1 MRSRCAAAVAG
12 VLAAMV
18 LVTAAPAQAAPI
30 PPPEQYFGFEL
41 GTTGK
46 LARFSKIQDYYELV
60 AERSNRV
67 EYQNLGRTVLGHD
80 YPFML
85 ASSPQNLQRVDTILA
100 DNARLANPRG
110 LTEEDARAL
119 AERHI
124 PVYYLEA
131 GMHSSEV
138 GPIQAMPD
146 IVHRLATERSPQI
159 NRILNEM
166 LIVIVPA
173 ANPDG
178 AHLTTDY
185 FNETEGTDFERT
197 YPDLYHYYTGHDDN
211 RDWLFFTQPESKIRI
226 GIFKQYRPVVEHILH
241 QAGQGN
247 PRMWTPPWDDPVGR
261 ASPRDAVQ
269 LASSNALGLHVNRG
283 LLAQGKKGVK
293 WGNAY
298 GIWHTADIASFE
310 TFMGSGLLLFEAA
323 SVQDYAF
330 PVESDDGDPIGEQSR
345 TMRNLLPYDRDTWT
359 LEQIVDYLETGTWLA
374 LDAVSREPARWSFEN
389 LYQVP
394 RDAIASQDGPYAYVL
409 PADQR
414 DPYAVYDLLRIFEQS
429 LVEIDRATEAF
440 TAGGQTYPAGSYVLR
455 TRQPLG
461 KWVDQLLDDSRY
473 PEEDARNCSQC
484 PLLEPYSE
492 ASDSVHMMLGVDADP
507 IAEPFS
513 AELDRVEELT
523 PEAVTMP
530 LPPPRQG
537 AYLVEPDSYGVA
549 RFLADLQQAD
559 VPVLRASERFSAGGR
574 DFEPGTLVVPPS
586 ARSRSVLAAAAEE
599 TGQPVYAAEQ
609 APQVAGFEL
618 KPGTRVGLIR
628 GANNMPGGWLMWQ
641 LDQHEV
647 DYEVVSAD
655 HYGDLSARY
664 DTILVADGISRN
676 DIVEGLDPEE
686 VPERFH
692 WARGVGEAG
701 WTALAAFVRD
711 GGTLVALGSSSET
724 ARQLLNLPVQRV
736 QPPDPF
742 EVPGSLMRVQTN
754 ADVPEMWGMPAEWN
768 TWFDNDAAFR
778 VLDASQ
784 ATAAT
789 TYPNDGPVLGSGYA
803 AGADALRGLSDV
815 VTFDVG
821 EGHVA
826 IAGTDLNFRT
836 WPRAALTVVANAIY
850 HGPSEPVAEN

>member
-1 MRSRCAAAVAG
+1 MRSRPAAAIAG

-18 LVTAAPAQAAPI
+18 IAAPAPAQAAPI
-30 PPPEQYFGFEL
+30 PTPEQYIGFEM

-46 LARFSKIQDYYELV
+46 LAQFSKLQSYYQLV

-67 EYQNLGRTVLGHD
+67 EYQNLGETVLGHD

-85 ASSPQNLQRVDTILA
+85 ASSPQNLQRVGQILA
-100 DNARLANPRG
+100 ANERLANPRG
-110 LTEEDARAL
+110 LTEEAAREL
-119 AERHI
+119 AAQHI

-138 GPIQAMPD
+138 GPIQAMAD
-146 IVHRLATERSPQI
+146 IVYRLATERSAEI

-197 YPDLYHYYTGHDDN
+197 FPDLYHWYTGHDDN
-211 RDWLFFTQPESKIRI
+211 RDWLFFTQPESRIRI

-241 QAGQGN
+241 QAGSNN
-247 PRMWTPPWDDPVGR
+247 PRMWTPPWDDPLGR
-261 ASPRDAVQ
+261 ESPRDSIQ
-269 LASSNALGLHVNRG
+269 IQSSNALGLQVNRG
-283 LLAQGKKGVK
+283 LVAQGKKGVK

-298 GIWHTADIASFE
+298 GIFHTADIASFE

-323 SVQDYAF
+323 SVEDYAF
-330 PVESDDGDPIGEQSR
+330 PNEDEDGEPIGEQTR
-345 TMRNLLPYDRDTWT
+345 TMRNTLPYDQPIWR
-359 LEQIVDYLETGTWLA
+359 LEQIVDYLETGVWLA
-374 LDAVSREPARWSFEN
+374 LDAVAREPERWSYEN
-389 LYQVP
+389 LYLVS
-394 RDAIASQDGPYAYVL
+394 RNATNSQSGPSAYVL
-409 PADQR
+409 PAGQR
-414 DPYAVYDLLRIFEQS
+414 DPYAVYDLLRIFDQS
-429 LVEIDRATEAF
+429 LVEIDRATAPF
-440 TAGGQTYPAGSYVLR
+440 TAGGETYAAGSYVVS

-461 KWVDQLLDDSRY
+461 KWVDQLLDDSQY
-473 PEEDARNCSQC
+473 PDEARNCSQC
-484 PLLEPYSE
+484 PLLSPYSE
-492 ASDSVHMMLGVDADP
+492 ATDSVHLMLGVDADP

-513 AELDRVEELT
+513 AALERVEELS

-559 VPVLRASERFSAGGR
+559 VPVFRASEEFSAGGR
-574 DFEPGTLVVPPS
+574 DYEPGTLVVPPS
-586 ARSRSVLAAAAEE
+586 ARSRSVLAAASTE
-599 TGQPVYAAEQ
+599 TGLPVFAADQ
-609 APQVAGFEL
+609 APQVDGFEL

-647 DYEVVSAD
+647 DYEVVEAD
-655 HYGDLSARY
+655 HYQDLSARY
-664 DTILVADGISRN
+664 DTIVLADGISRQR
-676 DIVEGLDPEE
+676 IVQGLDPDE

-692 WARGVGEAG
+692 WARGVGEQG

-742 EVPGSLMRVQTN
+742 DIPGSLMRVKSN
-754 ADVPEMWGMPAEWN
+754 ENVPELWGMPAEWN

-778 VLDASQ
+778 VLDEAA

-789 TYPNDGPVLGSGYA
+789 TYPADGNPLLGSGYA
-803 AGADALRGLSDV
+803 AGAEALRGLADV
-815 VTFDVG
+815 VTADVG
-821 EGHVA
+821 EGHVV

-836 WPRAALTVVANAIY
+836 WPRVALTLVANAIY
-850 HGPSEPVAEN
+850 HGPSEQVAAN

>member
-1 MRSRCAAAVAG
+1 MRTSRALAIAG
-12 VLAAMV
+12 VL
-18 LVTAAPAQAAPI
+18 TAIAFTNEAPAGAAPI

-60 AERSNRV
+60 AERSNRI
-67 EYQNLGRTVLGHD
+67 EYQNLGTTVLGHD

-85 ASSPQNLQRVDTILA
+85 ASSPQNLQRVDQILA
-100 DNARLANPRG
+100 ANERLTNPRG
-110 LTEEDARAL
+110 LTDEAAREL
-119 AERHI
+119 ADSHI

-146 IVHRLATERSPQI
+146 IVHRLATERSSTI

-166 LIVIVPA
+166 LVVIVPA

-185 FNETEGTDFERT
+185 FNETEGTGLSRT
-197 YPDLYHYYTGHDDN
+197 YPDLYHWYTGHDDN

-226 GIFKQYRPVVEHILH
+226 GLFKRYRPVVEHILH
-241 QAGQGN
+241 QAGSNN

-261 ASPRDAVQ
+261 ASPRDAIQ
-269 LASSNALGLHVNRG
+269 LSSSNALGLTVNRG

-298 GIWHTADIASFE
+298 GIFQTADIASFE

-323 SVQDYAF
+323 SASDYAF
-330 PVESDDGDPIGEQSR
+330 PYRRPDGGIVGEQTR
-345 TMRNLLPYDRDTWT
+345 TMRNLLPYDQNEWR
-359 LEQIVDYLETGTWLA
+359 LEQIVDYLETGVWLA
-374 LDAVSREPARWSFEN
+374 LDAVAREPERWSYEN
-389 LYQVP
+389 LYLVP
-394 RDAIASQDGPYAYVL
+394 RNAIASQDGPYAYVI
-409 PADQR
+409 PAGQR
-414 DPYAVYDLLRIFEQS
+414 DPYAVYDLLRIFDQS
-429 LVEIDRATEAF
+429 LVEIHRATGEF
-440 TAGGQTYPAGSYVLR
+440 TAGGETYPPGSYVIS

-461 KWVDQLLDDSRY
+461 KWVDQLLDNAPY
-473 PEEDARNCSQC
+473 PDEARNCEDC
-484 PLLEPYSE
+484 PLLLPYSE
-492 ASDSVHMMLGVDADP
+492 ATDSVALMLGVDADAV
-507 IAEPFS
+507 AEPFS
-513 AELDRVEELT
+513 TPLERVTAT
-523 PEAVTMP
+523 PAAVTMP
-530 LPPPRQG
+530 LPPARGG

-559 VPVLRASERFSAGGR
+559 VPVLRAAEAFSAGGR
-574 DFEPGTLVVPPS
+574 ELSPGTLVVPPS
-586 ARSRSVLAAAAEE
+586 ARARSVLATAAEE
-599 TGQPVYAAEQ
+599 TGVPVFATDV
-609 APQVAGFEL
+609 APRVAGFQL

-641 LDQHEV
+641 LDQHEI
-647 DYEVVSAD
+647 DYEVVEAD
-655 HYGDLSARY
+655 HYSDLSARY
-664 DTILVADGISRN
+664 DTILLPDGISRQR
-676 DIVEGLDPEE
+676 IVEGLDPGR

-692 WARGVGEAG
+692 WARGVGEEG
-701 WTALAAFVRD
+701 WSALAAFVQE
-711 GGTLVALGSSSET
+711 GGTLVALGSSSQT
-724 ARQLLNLPVQRV
+724 ATQLLNLPVQRV

-742 EVPGSLMRVQTN
+742 EVPGSLMRVASN
-754 ADVPEMWGMPAEWN
+754 HAVPELWGMPDEWAV
-768 TWFDNDAAFR
+768 WFDDDAAFR
-778 VLDASQ
+778 VLDASR

-789 TYPNDGPVLGSGYA
+789 TYPNDGPVLSSGYA

-821 EGHVA
+821 EGHVV

-836 WPRAALTVVANAIY
+836 WPRVAWTVVANSLY
-850 HGPSEPVAEN
+850 HGPSEPVAVD

>member
-1 MRSRCAAAVAG
+1 MRTRCAAIAASMLVAIAVA
-12 VLAAMV
+12 
-18 LVTAAPAQAAPI
+18 AAPAEAAPI
-30 PPPEQYFGFEL
+30 PPPPQYFGFEL

-67 EYQNLGRTVLGHD
+67 EYQNLGRTVLGND

-85 ASSPQNLQRVDTILA
+85 ASSPQNLQRVDRILA
-100 DNARLANPRG
+100 DNERLANPRG

-138 GPIQAMPD
+138 GPIQAMPN
-146 IVHRLATERSPQI
+146 IVHRLATERSPEI

-185 FNETEGTDFERT
+185 FNETANTEFERT
-197 YPDLYHYYTGHDDN
+197 YPDLYHWYTGHDDN
-211 RDWLFFTQPESKIRI
+211 RDWLFFTQPESRIRI
-226 GIFKQYRPVVEHILH
+226 GIFKRYRPVVEHILH
-241 QAGQGN
+241 QAGSN
-247 PRMWTPPWDDPVGR
+247 SPRMWTPPWDDPVGR
-261 ASPRDAVQ
+261 ASPRDAIQ
-269 LASSNALGLHVNRG
+269 LQSSNALGLQVNRG
-283 LLAQGKKGVK
+283 LLAQNKRGVK

-323 SVQDYAF
+323 SVSDYAF
-330 PVESDDGDPIGEQSR
+330 PYEDDDGDPLGDQSR
-345 TMRNLLPYDRDTWT
+345 TMRNLLPYPSPVWT

-374 LDAVSREPARWSFEN
+374 LDSVSREPARWSFEN

-394 RDAIASQDGPYAYVL
+394 RNAISSQDGPYAYVL
-409 PADQR
+409 PAGQR
-414 DPYAVYDLLRIFEQS
+414 DPYAVYDLLRIFDQS
-429 LVEIDRATEAF
+429 LVEIDRATSSF

-461 KWVDQLLDDSRY
+461 KWVNQLLDDSRY
-473 PEEDARNCSQC
+473 PEEDARNCAQC
-484 PLLEPYSE
+484 PMLEPYSE
-492 ASDSVHMMLGVDADP
+492 ASDSVHMMLGVDAVP
-507 IAEPFS
+507 IGAPFS
-513 AELDRVEELT
+513 APLERVTELA
-523 PEAVTMP
+523 PEPVTMP
-530 LPPPRQG
+530 LPPPREG

-559 VPVLRASERFSAGGR
+559 VPVFRASAQFSAGGR
-574 DFEPGTLVVPPS
+574 DYEPGTLVVPPS

-609 APQVAGFEL
+609 APQVDGFEL

-655 HYGDLSARY
+655 HYEDLAARY
-664 DTILVADGISRN
+664 DTILIADGISRN
-676 DIVEGLDPEE
+676 DIIEGLDPDE

-692 WARGVGEAG
+692 WARGVGEQG
-701 WTALAAFVRD
+701 WSALAAFVQQ

-754 ADVPEMWGMPAEWN
+754 RDVPELWGMPAEWN

-778 VLDASQ
+778 VLDASR

-789 TYPNDGPVLGSGYA
+789 TYPAEGPVLGSGYA

-821 EGHVA
+821 EGHVV

-836 WPRAALTVVANAIY
+836 WPRVAWTVVANAIY
-850 HGPSEPVAEN
+850 HGPSEPAAAN

>member
-1 MRSRCAAAVAG
+1 MRSRCFAAVAT
-12 VLAAMV
+12 VLAAV
-18 LVTAAPAQAAPI
+18 AFAAPAQAAPI

-46 LARFSKIQDYYELV
+46 LARFSKIEAYLELI

-67 EYQNLGRTVLGHD
+67 EHQNLGTTVLDND
-80 YPFML
+80 YPFLL
-85 ASSPQNLQRVDTILA
+85 ASSPQNLQRVDQILA
-100 DNARLANPRG
+100 ANERLANPRG
-110 LTEEDARAL
+110 LTEEDAREL
-119 AERHI
+119 AASHI

-146 IVHRLATERSPQI
+146 IVYRLATERSPQV

-185 FNETEGTDFERT
+185 FNETEGTEFERT
-197 YPDLYHYYTGHDDN
+197 YPDLYHWYTGHDDN

-226 GIFKQYRPVVEHILH
+226 NIFRQYRPVVEHILH
-241 QAGQGN
+241 QAGSNN
-247 PRMWTPPWDDPVGR
+247 PRMWTPPWDDPLGR
-261 ASPRDAVQ
+261 ESPRDAIQVE
-269 LASSNALGLHVNRG
+269 SSNALGLQVNRG
-283 LLAQGKKGVK
+283 LIAQNKKGVK

-298 GIWHTADIASFE
+298 GVFHTADIASFE

-323 SVQDYAF
+323 SVEDYAF
-330 PVESDDGDPIGEQSR
+330 PNEDEDGEPIGEQSR
-345 TMRNLLPYDRDTWT
+345 TMRNTLPYDQPIWR
-359 LEQIVDYLETGTWLA
+359 LEQIVDYLQTGVWIA
-374 LDAVSREPARWSFEN
+374 LDAVAREPDRWSYEN
-389 LYQVP
+389 LYLVP
-394 RDAIASQDGPYAYVL
+394 RNAINSQDGPSAYVI
-409 PADQR
+409 PAGQR
-414 DPYAVYDLLRIFEQS
+414 DPYAVYDLLRIFDQS
-429 LVEIDRATEAF
+429 LVEIDRATAPF
-440 TAGGQTYPAGSYVLR
+440 TAGGETYPAGSYVLS

-461 KWVDQLLDDSRY
+461 KWVQQLLDDSRY
-473 PEEDARNCSQC
+473 PEEDARNCEDC
-484 PLLEPYSE
+484 PMLEPYSE
-492 ASDSVHMMLGVDADP
+492 ATDSVHMMVGVDADP
-507 IAEPFS
+507 VAQPVS
-513 AELDRVEELT
+513 ASLDRVEELT

-559 VPVLRASERFSAGGR
+559 VTVLRASEEFTAGGR

-586 ARSRSVLAAAAEE
+586 ARSRSVLAAAAQE
-599 TGQPVYAAEQ
+599 TGVPVFAADS
-609 APQVAGFEL
+609 APQVNGFEL
-618 KPGTRVGLIR
+618 KPGTRVGLLR

-647 DYEVVSAD
+647 DYEVVEAD
-655 HYGDLSARY
+655 HYDDLSARY
-664 DTILVADGISRN
+664 DTILMPDGISRN
-676 DIVEGLDPEE
+676 RIVQGLDPDDY
-686 VPERFH
+686 PERFH
-692 WARGVGEAG
+692 WARGVGEEG
-701 WTALAAFVRD
+701 WAALEAFVLD

-742 EVPGSLMRVQTN
+742 DIPGSLMRVESN
-754 ADVPEMWGMPAEWN
+754 AAVPELWGMPRSWN

-778 VLDASQ
+778 VLDPQ
-784 ATAAT
+784 AATVGT
-789 TYPNDGPVLGSGYA
+789 TYPDDGDPLLGSGFA
-803 AGADALRGLSDV
+803 AGADALRGLADI
-815 VTFDVG
+815 VTFDAG
-821 EGHVA
+821 DGHVV

-836 WPRAALTVVANAIY
+836 WPRVAWTVVANAIY
-850 HGPSEPVAEN
+850 HGPSERVTSEG

>member
-1 MRSRCAAAVAG
+1 MRTRCAAIVAG
-12 VLAAMV
+12 VLATIA
-18 LVTAAPAQAAPI
+18 LAAAPAQAAPI
-30 PPPEQYFGFEL
+30 PAPAQYFGFEL

-46 LARFSKIQDYYELV
+46 LAHFSKLQAYYQLI
-60 AERSNRV
+60 ADRSNRV
-67 EYQNLGRTVLGHD
+67 EYQNLGETVLGHD

-85 ASSPQNLQRVDTILA
+85 ASAPQNLQRVDQILA

-110 LTEEDARAL
+110 LTPEAAREL
-119 AERHI
+119 AARNI

-138 GPIQAMPD
+138 GPVQAMGD
-146 IVHRLATERSPQI
+146 IVYRLATDRSPEI
-159 NRILNEM
+159 TRILDEM

-185 FNETEGTDFERT
+185 FNETEGTDFDRT
-197 YPDLYHYYTGHDDN
+197 YPDLYHWYTGHDDN

-226 GIFKQYRPVVEHILH
+226 GIFRQYRPVLEHILH
-241 QAGQGN
+241 QAGSGN
-247 PRMWTPPWDDPVGR
+247 PRMWTPPWDDPLGSE
-261 ASPRDAVQ
+261 SPRDSIQVQ
-269 LASSNALGLHVNRG
+269 SSNALGLQVNRG
-283 LLAQGKKGVK
+283 LVAQDKKGVK

-298 GIWHTADIASFE
+298 GIFHTADIASFE

-323 SVQDYAF
+323 SVRDYAF
-330 PVESDDGDPIGEQSR
+330 PFTSSNGGPIGEQTR
-345 TMRNLLPYDRDTWT
+345 TMRNTLPYDKSEWR
-359 LEQIVDYLETGTWLA
+359 LEQIVDYIETGTWLA
-374 LDAVSREPARWSFEN
+374 LDAVSREPERWSYEN
-389 LYQVP
+389 LYLVP
-394 RDAIASQDGPYAYVL
+394 RNAINSQKGPYAYVL

-414 DPYAVYDLLRIFEQS
+414 DPYAVYDLLRIFDQS
-429 LVEIDRATEAF
+429 LVEIDRATAPF
-440 TAGGQTYPAGSYVLR
+440 TAGGETYPAGSYVLT

-461 KWVDQLLDDSRY
+461 KWVDQLLDDSEY
-473 PEEDARNCSQC
+473 PDEARNCSQC
-484 PLLEPYSE
+484 PLLSPYSE
-492 ASDSVHMMLGVDADP
+492 ATDSVHLMLGVDADP
-507 IAEPFS
+507 IAAPFS
-513 AELDRVEELT
+513 AQLDRVEELA
-523 PEAVTMP
+523 PDAVTMP
-530 LPPPRQG
+530 LAPPREG

-559 VPVLRASERFSAGGR
+559 VPVFRSSEPFSAGGR
-574 DFEPGTLVVPPS
+574 DYAPGTLVVPPS
-586 ARSRSVLAAAAEE
+586 ARSRSVLAAAATE
-599 TGQPVYAAEQ
+599 TGLAVFAADQ
-609 APQVAGFEL
+609 APQVDGFEL

-628 GANNMPGGWLMWQ
+628 GADNMPGGWLMWQ

-647 DYEVVSAD
+647 DYEVVEAD

-664 DTILVADGISRN
+664 DTILLPDGISRN
-676 DIVEGLDPEE
+676 RIVQGLDPDE

-692 WARGVGEAG
+692 WARGVGDAG

-742 EVPGSLMRVQTN
+742 EIPGSLMRVRSN
-754 ADVPEMWGMPAEWN
+754 LDVPELWGMPERWN

-778 VLDASQ
+778 VLDASA
-784 ATAAT
+784 ATAGT
-789 TYPNDGPVLGSGYA
+789 TYPDDGDPLLGSGYA
-803 AGADALRGLSDV
+803 AGADALRGLADV

-821 EGHVA
+821 DGHVV

-836 WPRAALTVVANAIY
+836 WPRVAWTVVANAIY
-850 HGPSEPVAEN
+850 HGPSERVTAED